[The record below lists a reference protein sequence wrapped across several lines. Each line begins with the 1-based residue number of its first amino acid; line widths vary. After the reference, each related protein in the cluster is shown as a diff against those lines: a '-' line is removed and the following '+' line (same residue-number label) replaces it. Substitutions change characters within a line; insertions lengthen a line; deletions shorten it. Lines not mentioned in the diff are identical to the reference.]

1 MNIVA
6 EPDAG
11 FAGGEAGEQG
21 ILAGM
26 TAGTQQQNDTE
37 KNSTAGNEF
46 FFHIVCKLLF

>member
-11 FAGGEAGEQG
+11 FAGGEAGKQG
-21 ILAGM
+21 ILVGM
-26 TAGTQQQNDTE
+26 TAGTQQQNHTE
-37 KNSTAGNEF
+37 KNNTTGDEF